1 MTKTSKITLVG
12 AGPGG
17 TDLISLRGLKAL
29 AKADVVLYDALVD
42 EELLQY
48 CSQAVHK
55 IFVGKRANN
64 HAYRQTEINQ
74 MLVDFALS
82 HGSVVRLKGGDPFV
96 FGRGFEEID
105 FARKFA
111 IPTEVIPGISSAI
124 GVPGL
129 LGIPIT
135 NRGTTES
142 FWVIT
147 GTTTTGEISQDV
159 YTAAKT
165 SATVVIL
172 MGVKKLG
179 KIVEIY
185 KAEGKGDLPIA
196 IIQNGAMPN
205 EKIVLGDIQSIEK
218 RAEELYI
225 GSPAVIVVG
234 NVVALHEEY
243 KQKIE
248 NNELVHA

>member
-1 MTKTSKITLVG
+1 
-12 AGPGG
+12 
-17 TDLISLRGLKAL
+17 
-29 AKADVVLYDALVD
+29 
-42 EELLQY
+42 
-48 CSQAVHK
+48 
-55 IFVGKRANN
+55 
-64 HAYRQTEINQ
+64 

>member
-48 CSQAVHK
+48 CPQAVCK
-55 IFVGKRANN
+55 IFVGKRASN
-64 HAYRQTEINQ
+64 HAYQQKEINQ
-74 MLVDFALS
+74 MLVDYALS

-96 FGRGFEEID
+96 FGRGYEEVD
-105 FARKFA
+105 FARKFD
-111 IPTEVIPGISSAI
+111 IPTEVIPGISSAV

-147 GTTTTGEISQDV
+147 GTTTKGEISQDV

-172 MGVKKLG
+172 MGVKKLA
-179 KIVEIY
+179 KIVDIY
-185 KAEGKGDLPIA
+185 KAEGRGDLPIA
-196 IIQNGAMPN
+196 IIQNGAMSN
-205 EKIVLGDIQSIEK
+205 EKIVMGDIQSIEK
-218 RAEELYI
+218 KAEELYI

-234 NVVALHEEY
+234 NVVALHEAY
-243 KQKIE
+243 KEKIE
-248 NNELVHA
+248 NNELIHV

>member
-1 MTKTSKITLVG
+1 MTKMSKITLVG

-42 EELLQY
+42 EDLLQY
-48 CSQAVHK
+48 CPQAVHK
-55 IFVGKRANN
+55 IFVGKRASN
-64 HAYRQTEINQ
+64 HAYRQDEINQ
-74 MLVDFALS
+74 MLVDFAVS
-82 HGSVVRLKGGDPFV
+82 HGNVVRLKGGDPFV
-96 FGRGFEEID
+96 FGRGYEEID
-105 FARKFA
+105 FARKSGV
-111 IPTEVIPGISSAI
+111 PTEVIPGISSAV

-147 GTTTTGEISQDV
+147 GTTTNGEISQDV

-165 SATVVIL
+165 RATVVIL
-172 MGVKKLG
+172 MGVKKLSE
-179 KIVEIY
+179 IVAIY
-185 KAEGKGDLPIA
+185 KAEGKDDLPIA
-196 IIQNGAMPN
+196 IIQNGAMPD
-205 EKIVLGDIQSIEK
+205 EKIVLGDIRSIEK
-218 RAEELYI
+218 SGEELYI

-234 NVVALHEEY
+234 DVVALHPEY
-243 KQKIE
+243 NEKIK
-248 NNELVHA
+248 NNELVHV